1 MNGYEVRLKQPIEL
15 QLISASSAEQPS
27 IIHLIKLIDAYE
39 EHKKSKAYVEARS
52 QSTKHQ
58 VSQRR
63 LTGQVWW
70 AQYNYSKGRKLSEMV
85 RDDEVDF
92 FQLPEWEQKLVEDYD
107 YRRLAKA
114 LDEVLEQKAFKQQP
128 YRGAGTET
136 TGCER

>member
-1 MNGYEVRLKQPIEL
+1 MHKLIEL
-15 QLISASSAEQPS
+15 PLISACSAEQPTA
-27 IIHLIKLIDAYE
+27 ILLTKLIDAYLVHQKCK
-39 EHKKSKAYVEARS
+39 EHVDARN

-63 LTGQVWW
+63 LSGQVWW

-85 RDDEVDF
+85 RDKEVEF
-92 FQLPEWEQKLVEDYD
+92 FQLPDWEQQLVEDYD

-128 YRGAGTET
+128 YRGAGAET
-136 TGCER
+136 TGCEC